1 MSEKIVAPSLLSMD
15 FPNMMTQL
23 KRVEVAGATWLHYD
37 VMDGVFV
44 ENISFGPGIL
54 KQVRKVTDLFLDVHL
69 MIVNPEKYVDA
80 FVEAGADQITF
91 HVESFSSAEEGV
103 QIVKETRKKGVK
115 VGVTLRPQTPVED
128 LLPYVKWVDLILIM
142 SVEPGFG
149 GQAFIESSLDKIAYF
164 DEIRTLNDYDYLISV
179 DGGINEETG
188 SKARGKGA
196 DVLVAGSYVFGE
208 DIEKAVASL
217 L

>member
-1 MSEKIVAPSLLSMD
+1 MSNKIVAPSLLSMD
-15 FPNMMTQL
+15 FPNMTTEL
-23 KRVEVAGATWLHYD
+23 KRVEAGGATWLHYD

-44 ENISFGPGIL
+44 DNISFGPGIL
-54 KQVRKVTDLFLDVHL
+54 KQIRRVSDLFLDVHL

-80 FVEAGADQITF
+80 FIEAGADQITF
-91 HVESFSSAEEGV
+91 HVESFESAEEGV
-103 QIVKETRKKGVK
+103 RVVKETRKKGVK
-115 VGVTLRPQTPVED
+115 VGVTLRPGTAVED
-128 LLPYVKWVDLILIM
+128 VLPYVKLVDLILVM

-149 GQAFIESSLDKIAYF
+149 GQSFIESSLDKIAYF
-164 DEIRTLNDYDYLISV
+164 DEIRTLNDYEYLISV

-188 SKARGKGA
+188 QKSREKGA

-208 DIEKAVASL
+208 DIEKAIASL